1 MLIAKRPVSALL
13 RGGLGNQL
21 FIAVAASRLA
31 ISQQTPLRLLHRD
44 LPHGGLHVSKLLPA
58 RSDRYYEEI
67 AFCDRVRF
75 AAASRHVCTR
85 LLNVVTE
92 QDVENLNTHEG
103 SGKYLFGYFQ
113 SGDEYSDTLD
123 QTELEVL
130 SNLENWRNIVSQAIT
145 VNSDDVVVHVR
156 RGDYQHW
163 RTQRFHGLLDRSYF
177 VRAVELLRARG
188 ATGRVVVVSDDP
200 DGACQFLAEL
210 EPIPAPIQ
218 HHADPIYALA
228 RLTLSKFLVICNSS
242 FSWWGARLAHG
253 AQVIAPESWYRDSLG
268 PRGPQL
274 STWQTLEATF
284 DYET

>member
-1 MLIAKRPVSALL
+1 MITKRPVSALL

-44 LPHGGLHVSKLLPA
+44 LPHGGLHVSRLLPA
-58 RSDRYYEEI
+58 RSDRYYEAI
-67 AFCDRVRF
+67 AFYDRLRF
-75 AAASRHVCTR
+75 AAASRHVCPR

-92 QDVENLNTHEG
+92 QDSENLNTHES

-113 SGDEYSDTLD
+113 SGHEYSDLLD
-123 QTELEVL
+123 QTELEIR
-130 SNLENWRNIVSQAIT
+130 SNLENWRNTVSQVLP

-156 RGDYQHW
+156 RGDYQNR

-177 VRAVELLRARG
+177 VRAVELLREGG

-210 EPIPAPIQ
+210 QPTPALVP
-218 HHADPIYALA
+218 HHADPIYSLA
-228 RLTLSKFLVICNSS
+228 RLTLAKFLVICNSS
-242 FSWWGARLAHG
+242 FSWWGARLAQG
-253 AQVIAPESWYRDSLG
+253 AQIVAPESWYRDPLG

-274 STWQTLEATF
+274 STWKTLKATF
-284 DYET
+284 DYDP